1 MQFIDPHLHLF
12 DLTQGQY
19 HWLKPQNPPFWSD
32 KNIINKNFSE
42 TDIQLTKNKHNSE
55 MFGFVH
61 IEAGFNNQQPWHEIK
76 WLESNC
82 SGAFKS
88 IAGIDLTLQPNVFLS
103 NINILLAYKSVVGCR
118 HILDEQSINILNHKH
133 TLTNLRIL
141 AEHQLSFELQMS
153 LANTI
158 AVELW
163 CKILKQV
170 PNLLLMI
177 NHAGSP
183 PYLTD
188 AGEMAAHIHTLK
200 SLKHL
205 ESNIAKRNDKN
216 IDDELYHWLN
226 GLNKLAQFKQ
236 CSIKCSGWEM
246 FNRHYSLGYC
256 EQIIAQCIE
265 VFSFDRV
272 MLASNFPLCLFS
284 KSYQKLWHYQSQ
296 LPHYSE
302 QQLKQLC
309 FENAKKWYK
318 FE

>member
-1 MQFIDPHLHLF
+1 MQLIDPHLHLF

-32 KNIINKNFSE
+32 KNIINKNFSA
-42 TDIQLTKNKHNSE
+42 TDIQLIKNKHNTE

-61 IEAGFNNQQPWHEIK
+61 IEAGFNNQQPSHEIQ

-82 SGAFKS
+82 SGVFKS
-88 IAGIDLTLQPNVFLS
+88 IAGINLTLHPNIFLN

-118 HILDEQSINILNHKH
+118 HILDEQAIDILRHKH

-153 LANTI
+153 LANTT

-163 CKILKQV
+163 CKILKKI

-183 PYLTD
+183 PYLTNV
-188 AGEMAAHIHTLK
+188 GEMASGIYTIK
-200 SLKHL
+200 SFNYLST
-205 ESNIAKRNDKN
+205 EINDKD
-216 IDDELYHWLN
+216 ITDEFNHWLI
-226 GLNKLAQFKQ
+226 GLNKLAQFTQ

-246 FNRHYSLGYC
+246 VNRKYSLAYC

-284 KSYQKLWHYQSQ
+284 KGYQELWHYQSK
-296 LPHYSE
+296 LPHYNE
-302 QQLKQLC
+302 QQLTQLC

-318 FE
+318 F